1 MLSELL
7 DGQMLFAL
15 GIILLTVT
23 MMRMSIR
30 RRKGNHRQPEPSIS
44 AKEVA
49 PVQAASERLDELEV
63 RLHDFDREVTGRVE
77 TTLALLDRL
86 IDEAD
91 QEIVRLETLL
101 EQTLPSKRSGV
112 DSTPRDREVV
122 RQLRAAGYGVQE
134 IAELTGLSIVEVAR
148 LFDDRDDNEHR
159 HAA

>member
-1 MLSELL
+1 MLSDLL

-30 RRKGNHRQPEPSIS
+30 RRKGIHRHPEPSIS

-63 RLHDFDREVTGRVE
+63 RLHDFDRQVTGRVE

-86 IDEAD
+86 IEEAD

-101 EQTLPSKRSGV
+101 EQTLPSKRNGV

-122 RQLRAAGYGVQE
+122 RQLRTAGYGVQE

-159 HAA
+159 RAA